1 MNKFYIKKF
10 FLFAVSTSLLS
21 LVACHSAEE
30 IVPHGYQ
37 KSADIK
43 DGKLV
48 DYRDGNEY
56 GVAEIN
62 GSYWMTENLR
72 YADSSSMENL
82 KGNSWCH
89 EDDKKCT
96 NRKEISFVKICKY
109 REHKYAGNLPSRMA
123 TSDKIGLA
131 KLECLCGIAK
141 WW

>member
-1 MNKFYIKKF
+1 M
-10 FLFAVSTSLLS
+10 FAASTSLLS

-56 GVAEIN
+56 GVAKIN

-96 NRKEISFVKICKY
+96 KFGRLYSWTAAMDIEKKYLSSKYVSTVNTNMQGICPP
-109 REHKYAGNLPSRMA
+109 G
-123 TSDKIGLA
+123 
-131 KLECLCGIAK
+131 
-141 WW
+141 W